1 MRPQS
6 FLRII
11 GLCTIAILMLSSTN
25 TVDAAH
31 AETENPCSG
40 PYVDKVVYTSYPNEN
55 DRVTALMSGDVDALS
70 FPVNYSYLSS
80 LELQSDIDIH
90 SMKNNGLRYIDINSM
105 KYPLN
110 ISGFRRAFAY
120 AFNKT
125 RVISEVMDG
134 HAIAHDSVVP
144 LKEDWCIEEELP
156 WHYYSGQRE
165 LGNQTL
171 DALSFGIDGGTG
183 FRLAPDGSSFRVIV
197 GYTPGEEISQGIAEE
212 AVDALSSMNVDAETV
227 ADHMILTDV
236 SWHYDYDMGVFKD
249 ANYKRNPDWILDNYY
264 SQTSTIPYMNP
275 SNYQNDTFDSL
286 REVVLDAPTFELV
299 SEAVSDIQKHL
310 HENVPVLIVCQD
322 IEYHAYENTYFTG
335 YVEDDY
341 WGIPGPWT
349 NLKVHNKMGNV
360 FGGVFDIAIGNY
372 PLTFNMFHTDDYS
385 IQSFLS
391 SLYSGVYKMGPDRE
405 VYLDI
410 AKEVLIETHSTN
422 IAVPEGQ
429 TWIKVEVKDGIVWSD
444 GTSLTGSDVAFT
456 FTYLYEIGLLG
467 RPAGVGRWTDDFLS
481 SEVLSPNI
489 ARIRLDRNTYYTLLT
504 IEKMLLAKIIP
515 EHIFNDETGI
525 GYAGWATWDPVL
537 TSDPFV
543 TCGPFYLSDH
553 DSLSFELS
561 RNMDYHWLSGLA
573 PEILSSA
580 DVDYVQGTIG
590 NQIVWEVTDE
600 DPLYYS
606 IIQDGSI
613 AVTDDWNGSNI
624 VHNVDGLSV
633 GSYNYT
639 LVLTD
644 ISGHR
649 VTNTVWV
656 TVSGSG
662 TPEMPDMLIVGT
674 VVGSSIVIIVAIVL
688 IYKRR

>member
-1 MRPQS
+1 MKPQS
-6 FLRII
+6 VLRI
-11 GLCTIAILMLSSTN
+11 LALSTIAILMLSTTN
-25 TVDAAH
+25 TINTVH

-55 DRVTALMSGDVDALS
+55 DRVTRLMSGDADALI
-70 FPVNYSYLSS
+70 FPVDSSFLNS
-80 LELQSDIDIH
+80 LEMESDIDIYPVLE
-90 SMKNNGLRYIDINSM
+90 NGLRFIGINCM

-120 AFNKT
+120 ALNKNQ
-125 RVISEVMDG
+125 VVSEVMDG
-134 HAIAHDSVVP
+134 HAIAHDSVVSS
-144 LKEDWCIEEELP
+144 KEDWCIEDELP
-156 WHYYSGQRE
+156 WHYYSNQSA
-165 LGNQTL
+165 LGNQILDTL
-171 DALSFGIDGGTG
+171 NFSIDGGTG
-183 FRLAPDGSSFRVIV
+183 WRLAPDGSAFTVNL
-197 GYTPGEEISQGIAEE
+197 GCLPGDVTSIGIAEK
-212 AVDALSSMNVDAETV
+212 AAAALNSLSIETDIVGDPVIFSNVD
-227 ADHMILTDV
+227 
-236 SWHYDYDMGVFKD
+236 WHYDYDMIVSKD
-249 ANYKRNPDWILDNYY
+249 HYGRRDLVWILDNYY
-264 SQTSTIPYMNP
+264 SQNLAIPYKNP

-286 REVVLDAPTFELV
+286 REVVLDASTDGEFL
-299 SEAVSDIQKHL
+299 EAVSDIQKHL
-310 HENVPVLIVCQD
+310 HENVPMLIVCQEID
-322 IEYHAYENTYFTG
+322 YHAYENTYFTG

-349 NLKVHNKMGNV
+349 NVKVHNKMGSV
-360 FGGVFDIAIGNY
+360 FGGVFDIAIGSY
-372 PLTFNMFHTDDYS
+372 PHTFNMFRTDAYS
-385 IQSFLS
+385 IQSFLG

-405 VYLDI
+405 LYLDI

-467 RPAGVGRWTDDFLS
+467 RPAGLGRWTDDFLS
-481 SEVLSPNI
+481 SEVLSPNFV
-489 ARIRLDRNTYYTLLT
+489 RIKLDRNSYYTRLT
-504 IEKMLLAKIIP
+504 IEEMLLAKIIP
-515 EHIFNDETGI
+515 EHIFNDDTGI

-561 RNMDYHWLSGLA
+561 RNMEYHWLSGLA

-580 DVDYVQGTIG
+580 DVDYVQGTTG

-600 DPLYYS
+600 DPNDFTIYRDS
-606 IIQDGSI
+606 ILV
-613 AVTDDWNGSNI
+613 VTDDWNGSNI
-624 VHNVDGLSV
+624 IHNVDGLSG

-644 ISGHR
+644 ISGHI
-649 VTNTVWV
+649 VTDTVWV
-656 TVSGSG
+656 TVSSPGG
-662 TPEMPDMLIVGT
+662 PELPDMLTMGIIA
-674 VVGSSIVIIVAIVL
+674 GSSIVIIVAVVL
-688 IYKRR
+688 IYKKR